1 MLKNTLDKMKYFRVG
16 CVRCN
21 HAKSYRVIRSVTV
34 GGAIRKV
41 SAACMC
47 NHSNEDTEKKE

>member
-41 SAACMC
+41 SAACLC
-47 NHSNEDTEKKE
+47 NHSNDDTEKKE